1 MKFVISSGEL
11 KSAVIEASK
20 AIAPKNLLPIMDC
33 VRIDASDDC
42 TVTVSACSQEIA
54 VSVVRKAVSIA
65 EAGTICLTCKTLLS
79 GLKEL
84 PEQLLTITDEK
95 TAATFEHTK
104 GRFCIPTSDA
114 NDWPAPSKV
123 DDNSSSSLSVD
134 AAIFADALSRVSQV
148 VAADDLR
155 PIISGVHIEVADDKT
170 YLVGTDRNSLAV
182 IAIKPNAASD
192 GLAVTL
198 PQKAIQAI
206 TTTKIA
212 DDEAIEIITDGK
224 MLQATFGECGKTINC
239 RLIEGKFPN
248 WKAVIPKDLSG
259 SAEIL
264 PQELIE
270 AASRAKVFSNSSQ
283 LVKLKIGYN
292 SISITSQ
299 DIDYNKSAE
308 EVIPCTAA
316 EECTIGFAAD
326 RLATALAI
334 SSTTVDMRAKIQYS
348 SPSRPILIKPV
359 TQPENM
365 AICAMLMPML
375 IN

>member
-1 MKFVISSGEL
+1 MEFVISNGEL
-11 KSAVIEASK
+11 KTAVIEASK

-42 TVTVSACSQEIA
+42 SVIVSACSQELA
-54 VSVVRKAVSIA
+54 VSVVRKAVSVA

-84 PEQLLTITDEK
+84 PEQLLTITDGK
-95 TAATFEHTK
+95 TAATIEHTK

-114 NDWPAPSKV
+114 NDWPATSMV

-134 AAIFADALSRVSQV
+134 AAIFADALSRASQV
-148 VAADDLR
+148 AAADDLR
-155 PIISGVHIEVADDKT
+155 PIISGVHIEVSDDKA
-170 YLVGTDRNSLAV
+170 YLVGTDRNSLAAIV
-182 IAIKPNAASD
+182 IKPNAADD

-198 PQKAIQAI
+198 PQKAIQTI
-206 TTTKIA
+206 TTTKMA
-212 DDEAIEIITDGK
+212 DDETIEIITDGK
-224 MLQATFGECGKTINC
+224 MLQAKFSECGKTINC
-239 RLIEGKFPN
+239 RLVEGKYPN
-248 WKAVIPKDLSG
+248 WRAVIPKDFSG

-270 AASRAKVFSNSSQ
+270 VANRAKVFTSSSQ

-299 DIDYNKSAE
+299 DIDYGKFAE
-308 EVIPCTAA
+308 ESITCAA
-316 EECTIGFAAD
+316 TEECTIGLAAD
-326 RLATALAI
+326 RLATVLAI
-334 SSTTVDMRAKIQYS
+334 SSTAVDMRAKIQYS

-359 TQPENM
+359 SQPEDM

-375 IN
+375 LN